1 MNAMGAQDIA
11 VALIVCGA
19 VAFLLR
25 RVIGRRRRKATAQS
39 FVPLSSLKKRST
51 TASHDDSPP
60 CH

>member
-1 MNAMGAQDIA
+1 MGGQDIA

-25 RVIGRRRRKATAQS
+25 RVIGRRWRKTTAQS
-39 FVPLSSLKKRST
+39 FVPLSSLKKRSAV
-51 TASHDDSPP
+51 ASKDDGPP

>member
-1 MNAMGAQDIA
+1 VIAMDWQNIA

-25 RVIGRRRRKATAQS
+25 RVVGRRRRRASAQS
-39 FVPLSSLKKRST
+39 FVPLSSLKRRF
-51 TASHDDSPP
+51 TAPPDDGPS

>member
-1 MNAMGAQDIA
+1 MGWQDIA

-25 RVIGRRRRKATAQS
+25 RVVARRRRKTTAQS
-39 FVPLSSLKKRST
+39 FVPLSSLKRRAT
-51 TASHDDSPP
+51 PDRGDGPG